1 MRRKLLWLTGFVR
14 SSAFNLIFITITI
27 PLNGALSPTQS
38 SPVLKFCHVGYTK
51 LNKHTSHSGRMKV
64 ILLGLDLEKDS
75 NHKNGFLMNTI
86 LRHKL
91 LRHQSDITESCLP
104 NYDSH
109 TQIVCFHMQYCLSLL
124 HNFIELSLNS
134 GSAEVIIL
142 LAVCQRFAMVRF
154 FDNGPYWK

>member
-75 NHKNGFLMNTI
+75 NHKNGFPMNAI
-86 LRHKL
+86 LC
-91 LRHQSDITESCLP
+91 HQSDITKSCLP
-104 NYDSH
+104 NNASH
-109 TQIVCFHMQYCLSLL
+109 TQIVCFYMQYCLSLL
-124 HNFIELSLNS
+124 HNFIELSLKS
-134 GSAEVIIL
+134 GSVQVIIL
-142 LAVCQRFAMVRF
+142 FVVCQRSGMVRF
-154 FDNGPYWK
+154 FDNGSYWK